1 MAARIDLDTMS
12 LEDILLLQDEISRT
26 LVRRFQREIALVFT
40 DVVGSTQYFE
50 RYGDA
55 AGKALVQR
63 SHALLTEAMAGT
75 DGRVVDTAGDGAFC
89 VFGEAETAARVLIDF
104 QNQIA
109 RTNTALPENQRL
121 SVRTGVHWGP
131 ALLDGPSV
139 SGDSVNYAARVA
151 SAAGGDDIFVS
162 EAAAMR
168 LPPHLRFR
176 CHRLPPTELKG
187 VSGQVRMYSLMW
199 LDPERFPDLVQIVET
214 GQQLAVPMQARI
226 RFGRLDRFQGDVANE
241 IVLRHPDPEKARFVS
256 RWHFELER
264 TVEGY
269 TLNQISRTPVQVD
282 GTQLDKGGSV
292 PITANSV
299 VVVAGVLTL
308 QFRRQDEQT
317 HVGET
322 RGPWS
327 MTDQ

>member
-1 MAARIDLDTMS
+1 MSERFDLDRMS
-12 LEDILLLQDEISRT
+12 LEDLLLLQEEISRT
-26 LVRRFQREIALVFT
+26 LVRRFQRDVALVFT

-63 SHALLTEAMAGT
+63 SHGLLAEAMDGT

-89 VFGEAETAARVLIDF
+89 VFGEAEVAAKSLIDF
-104 QNQIA
+104 QNRIA
-109 RTNTALPENQRL
+109 RTNEKMPENQRL
-121 SVRTGVHWGP
+121 GVRTGLHWGP
-131 ALLDGPSV
+131 ALIDGPSV

-151 SAAGGDDIFVS
+151 NAAGGDDIFVS

-199 LDPERFPDLVQIVET
+199 LDPERFPDMVQIVET
-214 GQQLAVPMQARI
+214 GQQLPVPMQARI

-269 TLNQISRTPVQVD
+269 QLNQLSRTPVQVD
-282 GTQLDKGGSV
+282 GNQVEKGESVSIRANTQ
-292 PITANSV
+292 

-317 HVGET
+317 HIVET

-327 MTDQ
+327 MGD